1 MRKGTGLL
9 CLMALGW
16 LLISGAA
23 GASALP
29 WNPNDV
35 LSDYLK
41 EHYPWAEVEI
51 KNLVF
56 PGKVP
61 PEGPVRIIVEKG
73 PPGKTVF
80 SMEFGNGQKI
90 TATAEVKAYEWV
102 VMTARAF
109 RKGYRIREGDVYLK
123 LTDATRIPSGAFKS
137 ADLVIDKLLTRSVTV
152 NTPLLSEMISEMPHV
167 KRGQRV
173 TLVIDAP
180 NFRMAAPGE
189 LKEGNYVGSYVKAVN
204 LASKKTVIGQ
214 LIDENTVRVEF

>member
-1 MRKGTGLL
+1 MRRGACLL
-9 CLMALGW
+9 CLIASGW
-16 LLISGAA
+16 FLASGVA
-23 GASALP
+23 GASALQWSP
-29 WNPNDV
+29 EAV

-51 KNLVF
+51 KNLVI

-61 PEGPVRIIVEKG
+61 TDGPVRIMVAKG

-80 SMEFGNGQKI
+80 SMEFGNGKKI
-90 TATAEVKAYEWV
+90 TATAEVKAFEWV

-109 RKGYRIREGDVYLK
+109 RKGYRIQEGDVYRK
-123 LTDATRIPSGAFKS
+123 LTDAARIPSGAFKS
-137 ADLVIDKLLTRSVTV
+137 ADLVINSLLIRSVTA
-152 NTPLLSEMISEMPHV
+152 NTPVLSGMITDMPLV

-214 LIDENTVRVEF
+214 LIDENTVKVEF